1 MQYDYFTK
9 ITFANKKFKVFI
21 HVNKPKDEKGY
32 HYNVELQTKEVITGE
47 EFQKL
52 KKYLEDEGYIDAAIE
67 KFKDLNHE

>member
-1 MQYDYFTK
+1 MQYDYFTE
-9 ITFANKKFKVFI
+9 ITFANKKIKVFI
-21 HVNKPKDEKGY
+21 HINKTKDEEGY
-32 HYNVELQTKEVITGE
+32 HYDVELQTKEAISGD

>member
-21 HVNKPKDEKGY
+21 HVNKPKDEEGY
-32 HYNVELQTKEVITGE
+32 HYDVELQTKEVITGE

-52 KKYLEDEGYIDAAIE
+52 KKVSRRRRI
-67 KFKDLNHE
+67 H